1 VTAWERMVDVA
12 THIND
17 VKRQHERIART
28 HELRTSLDGVDIIG
42 FGELIL
48 EVIIMAL
55 LACVSHNINNSF
67 VLWICRAA
75 VTPV

>member
-55 LACVSHNINNSF
+55 LSYELHKINSSF
-67 VLWICRAA
+67 VL
-75 VTPV
+75 